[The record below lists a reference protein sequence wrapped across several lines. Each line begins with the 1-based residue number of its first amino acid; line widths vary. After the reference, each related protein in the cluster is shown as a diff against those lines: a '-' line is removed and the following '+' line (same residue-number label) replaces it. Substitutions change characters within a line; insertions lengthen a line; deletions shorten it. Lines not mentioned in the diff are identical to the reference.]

1 MTLYT
6 IIFDYKSGTYT
17 SQGIFMKKLYAVLA
31 ISSSLLLGSQ
41 ATAQTVVTSPVQA
54 TKNAT
59 PSRDSLVRLAQLMN
73 LENEARKGFE
83 MGFRQSLMSSS
94 MSSKNIEKLTPSQK
108 QAVEKLV
115 KEFGDNVLRDIYT
128 PEFSQW
134 MLEQNMSGLAETFN
148 QQEVDAMIAF
158 YQTDVGQKIISKQI
172 PFMQNVTKR
181 LTGDEILK
189 QAKFESIAQKYAKD
203 FEKNLKTVVK
213 K

>member
-1 MTLYT
+1 
-6 IIFDYKSGTYT
+6 
-17 SQGIFMKKLYAVLA
+17 MKKLYAVLA

-108 QAVEKLV
+108 
-115 KEFGDNVLRDIYT
+115 
-128 PEFSQW
+128 
-134 MLEQNMSGLAETFN
+134 
-148 QQEVDAMIAF
+148 
-158 YQTDVGQKIISKQI
+158 
-172 PFMQNVTKR
+172 
-181 LTGDEILK
+181 
-189 QAKFESIAQKYAKD
+189 
-203 FEKNLKTVVK
+203 
-213 K
+213 